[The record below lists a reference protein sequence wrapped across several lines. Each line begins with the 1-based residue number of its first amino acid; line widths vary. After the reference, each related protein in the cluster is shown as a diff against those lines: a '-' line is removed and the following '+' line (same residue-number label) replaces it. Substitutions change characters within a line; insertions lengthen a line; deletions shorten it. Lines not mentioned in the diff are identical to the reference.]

1 METKAEV
8 LLKRMERLYK
18 NIYNLLEAFQYA
30 SSNKTNSQITAE
42 LIDENNVVKKLPV
55 NSFLQLQQEIN
66 RIDNNFKSLLTQP
79 SYVLN
84 SDGSLEQYHKTTF
97 LTAEYLDNFYFD
109 GSQCIIDKNSMIED
123 FVYPT
128 VKLPILINQDIIR
141 TNIYCKVFEISKGW
155 ESIPDNAKEIHLVK
169 LNQDGKLF
177 YRDYV
182 RELKLEKKKIKY
194 FGNFTIESVKAVGS
208 NLPNVFN
215 VTLDKTQYTSVE
227 LLGDTLQ
234 LNIDDILV
242 SASGMTK
249 YRIQDLDTF
258 TRVVTLVRIGG
269 SEVPNVGINQLFFN
283 QVLKSNQ
290 NVVNIPIKPNQK
302 LVIFLST
309 ENVDAISYP
318 SVGIKID
325 TEEFTISHDG
335 ITYTIDEYF
344 QKYVTNFSEYLNT
357 LINDSSIPY
366 SLGIRP
372 EKPILNKANF
382 RVVQIN
388 KHLLDQQTQNN
399 ITELN
404 KKKQL
409 LQNEIDAKQLLIDQT
424 QNELNLQKFNS
435 IEEKTYRLNYMQ
447 NLRIEIT
454 TLKTN
459 LLTVA
464 RDIDTNASKYNIKNA
479 KPKYKVIGF
488 WDIQDAM
495 YSSVTEPQHIIKYE
509 VQYRYLQKDADVN
522 EATTYKMISN
532 GKEITVA
539 FSNWIE
545 LNTRCLT
552 KVENAAGK
560 LVWESNILNSVD
572 DININ
577 QCSIS
582 INEGESIEIKVRAVT
597 EAGYPI
603 SPMKSDWSEPLR
615 IDFPDSL
622 KTTSLQATVVQNDTD
637 LAKAEFNAILQN
649 TGLLN
654 HISDTIIE
662 SEKTF
667 FHQAKD
673 IASGQFTQE
682 QKNIPLDECIKNII
696 QEIKILKATDTSDNV
711 SIEFVDF
718 NGESYIIK
726 NNTTLE
732 LFAGNYADNFDLTDT
747 NHFGDIIEKKGYLK
761 IRNNNQIPIELH
773 SLVPG
778 KTFDS
783 LTASKYINVPV
794 YFINGSTN
802 INNIITD
809 EPTQVSKQIIYLRN
823 NDLIGSKIGEDA
835 NSIYDLVQIPTE
847 KDKADEYNLNI
858 VVDGK
863 NLSSTGS
870 GTLFYDGSNIVSSAK
885 ITQLG
890 EIPYIVFDEKIL
902 EIISSDSE
910 IARNTFKEY
919 YLSLFKNIGTDEK
932 GEPIYIS
939 KFNEILKKPIIQKA
953 GCHYD
958 TFSDICFTSYDK
970 YAIGRNTVG
979 AFLYPYLPNVQNI
992 LVDGNTTASSL
1003 IIPADNEILIP
1014 IVFQYRFTD
1023 ALGNINGQIA
1033 PNTLN
1038 KDTDL
1043 TYIKKI
1049 GFDILLKNSV
1059 FRFDLQIS
1067 AKLQSK
1073 VNSIDMIN
1081 VRSNYNNEPKENL
1094 S

>member
-42 LIDENNVVKKLPV
+42 LIDENNVVKKLPI

-79 SYVLN
+79 SFVFN
-84 SDGSLEQYHKTTF
+84 SDGSLSQYQKTTF

-109 GSQCIIDKNSMIED
+109 GSNCIIDKNSMIED

-128 VKLPILINQDIIR
+128 IKLPILINQDIIR
-141 TNIYCKVFEISKGW
+141 TDIYCKVFEISSGW
-155 ESIPDNAKEIHLVK
+155 ESIPENPKEIHLRK
-169 LNQDGKLF
+169 LNQDGRLF
-177 YRDYV
+177 YKDYV
-182 RELKLEKKKIKY
+182 RELKLNKKQINY
-194 FGNFTIESVKAVGS
+194 FGKFTIESVKAAGS
-208 NLPNVFN
+208 ALPNVFT
-215 VTLDKTQYTSVE
+215 VTLDKVYYTSTE
-227 LLGDTLQ
+227 LIGDTLQ
-234 LNIDDILV
+234 LNINDILV

-269 SEVPNVGINQLFFN
+269 SEIPNVGINQLLFN
-283 QVLKSNQ
+283 QVLESNQ

-309 ENVDAISYP
+309 ENSDAISYP
-318 SVGIKID
+318 SIGIKID
-325 TEEFTISHDG
+325 TEEFTIKHENE
-335 ITYTIDEYF
+335 TYTIDEYF

-357 LINDSSIPY
+357 LMNDSSIPY

-372 EKPILNKANF
+372 DKPVLNRSNF

-388 KHLLDQQTQNN
+388 KHLLDQQTINN

-409 LQNEIDAKQLLIDQT
+409 LQNEIDAKQILIDQI
-424 QNELNLQKFNS
+424 QSELDSQKFNS
-435 IEEKTYRLNYMQ
+435 IEEKTYRLNRMQ
-447 NLRIEIT
+447 NLQTEIS

-459 LLTVA
+459 LLSVA
-464 RDIDTNASKYNIKNA
+464 RDIDTNASKYNIKNT

-488 WDIQDAM
+488 WDMQDAL
-495 YSSVTEPQHIIKYE
+495 YSSVTTPQHIIKYE
-509 VQYRYLQKDADVN
+509 VQYRYLQKDADIN

-560 LVWESNILNSVD
+560 LVWESNILDSVD

-622 KTTSLQATVVQNDTD
+622 KNSSLQATVVQNDTD

-649 TGLLN
+649 TGLLS

-662 SEKTF
+662 AEKTF

-682 QKNIPLDECIKNII
+682 QKNIPLDECIKNIL
-696 QEIKILKATDTSDNV
+696 QEIKILKATDTSENI

-732 LFAGNYADNFDLTDT
+732 LFAGNYTDNFDLSDI

-761 IRNNNQIPIELH
+761 IRNNNQVPVELY

-778 KTFDS
+778 KVFDS
-783 LTASKYINVPV
+783 ITAPKYINVPT
-794 YFINGSTN
+794 YFAGKIKDGNVS
-802 INNIITD
+802 D

-835 NSIYDLVQIPTE
+835 GTVYDLIHIPTGSDL
-847 KDKADEYNLNI
+847 DKADSYNILNTKYYS
-858 VVDGK
+858 VG
-863 NLSSTGS
+863 N
-870 GTLFYDGSNIVSSAK
+870 GTLSYNGSDIVSSGT
-885 ITQLG
+885 ITNLG
-890 EIPYIVFDEKIL
+890 EIDHIVYDEKIL
-902 EIISSDSE
+902 TKLNITKD
-910 IARNTFKEY
+910 TFKQY
-919 YLSLFKNIGTDEK
+919 YLSLFKNIGTTSK
-932 GEPIYIS
+932 PVYVS
-939 KFNEILKKPIIQKA
+939 KFNSILKQSVIQKA
-953 GCHYD
+953 GMNYD
-958 TFSDICFTSYDK
+958 TFSDICFTEYDK

-979 AFLYPYLPNVQNI
+979 AFLYPYLPNIQNI

-1003 IIPADNEILIP
+1003 IIPAENEILIP
-1014 IVFQYRFTD
+1014 IIFQYRFTD
-1023 ALGNINGQIA
+1023 ALGNINGSIA

-1038 KDTDL
+1038 KDQDL
-1043 TYIKKI
+1043 TYSKKI

-1059 FRFDLQIS
+1059 FKFDLQIS

-1073 VNSIDMIN
+1073 INSIDMIS
-1081 VRSNYNNEPKENL
+1081 VRSNYNNEVKENL